1 MWTIIKFD
9 NKQISFLKKDL
20 EKKLDPECK
29 FYIPKL
35 LLKKVKKKKI
45 IKKEINL
52 LGNYLFCFS
61 KNFQDKKKLNLIN
74 YARGL
79 KLVLSGFEQSQSEIN
94 EFIKKCQNSE
104 NNEGYVSEE
113 LYELK
118 PNKDYKFFSGPFTNS
133 IFKILELQKNKIKV
147 MMGDLKT
154 TINKKEFLFQ
164 PV

>member
-35 LLKKVKKKKI
+35 LLKKIKKKKI

-61 KNFQDKKKLNLIN
+61 KNFKDKKKINSIN

-79 KLVLSGFEQSQSEIN
+79 KLVLNGFEQSQSEIH
-94 EFIKKCQNSE
+94 EFIKKCQSSE

>member
-1 MWTIIKFD
+1 M
-9 NKQISFLKKDL
+9 L
-20 EKKLDPECK
+20 C
-29 FYIPKL
+29 
-35 LLKKVKKKKI
+35 
-45 IKKEINL
+45 
-52 LGNYLFCFS
+52 LFWFS

-79 KLVLSGFEQSQSEIN
+79 KLVLSGFEQSQSEIH

-113 LYELK
+113 FYELK
-118 PNKDYKFFSGPFTNS
+118 PNKDYKFFSGPFTNT

>member
-1 MWTIIKFD
+1 MWTIIKFN
-9 NKQISFLKKDL
+9 NKQLSFLKKDL

-35 LLKKVKKKKI
+35 LLKKIKKKKI

-79 KLVLSGFEQSQSEIN
+79 KLVLSGFEQSQSEIHRLISLLEEEDKN
-94 EFIKKCQNSE
+94 CVTFERVLKFVPYMVGLGFLVIPLYFPMVIK
-104 NNEGYVSEE
+104 
-113 LYELK
+113 
-118 PNKDYKFFSGPFTNS
+118 YK
-133 IFKILELQKNKIKV
+133 
-147 MMGDLKT
+147 
-154 TINKKEFLFQ
+154 
-164 PV
+164 